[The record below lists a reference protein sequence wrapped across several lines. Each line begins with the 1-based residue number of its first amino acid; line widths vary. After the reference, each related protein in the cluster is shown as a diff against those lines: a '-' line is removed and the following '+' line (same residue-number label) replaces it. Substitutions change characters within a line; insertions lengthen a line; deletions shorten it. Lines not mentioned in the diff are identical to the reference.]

1 MGSFLPALQQLFATL
16 MAVVAF
22 FGGLFSSG
30 TQVVKGDIQLAAEHS
45 YNFDTGISFGQGITT
60 DGEYFYGFGAF
71 KLASYCSIAKI
82 DVETGEVVNQA
93 DFCVPKELALK
104 GYDHFGDGDYDNG
117 KLYVACED
125 LFFTA
130 PAVMVYDAETLEY
143 LDCYIVPEEG
153 VGDAHIPWCLV
164 KDGVIYYSQFDN
176 VTEIRMISVEDG
188 SYLGAVQIDDELF
201 DVQGGDFDGN
211 YLYLATNRGDGK
223 VRKTYRIDMTTGDC
237 ELVFERDLG
246 IATAEAEGL
255 CIYEFDNGTK
265 FHYVDIDGQINI
277 RSYK

>member
-1 MGSFLPALQQLFATL
+1 MNSILPMIKQLLAMLMSIIALI
-16 MAVVAF
+16 
-22 FGGLFSSG
+22 GGLFTG
-30 TQVVKGDIQLAAEHS
+30 DTEVTKGNIELVTEYS
-45 YNFDTGISFGQGITT
+45 YNYDEGLSFGQGITT

-71 KLASYCSIAKI
+71 KVAGYCAITKL
-82 DVETGEVVNQA
+82 DVQTGEIVDQA
-93 DFCVPKELALK
+93 TYCVPTDLALK

-117 KLYVACED
+117 KLYIACED
-125 LFFTA
+125 LLFTA

-153 VGDAHIPWCLV
+153 IGDAHIPWCLV
-164 KDGVIYYSQFDN
+164 KDGIIYYSQFDN
-176 VTEIRMISVEDG
+176 VTEIRMLSAEDG

-211 YLYLATNRGDGK
+211 DLYLATNSGDGK
-223 VRKTYRIDMTTGDC
+223 VRKTYKIDMTTGDC

-246 IATAEAEGL
+246 IGTAEAEGL

-265 FHYVDIDGQINI
+265 FHFVDIDAQINI